1 MWKKKYLVVL
11 KLIVRNIDGCNKVQ
25 INLLLTAIMSKRLN
39 MGIRIS
45 GGSEAVCDKLQAAS
59 CKLETRSLKLEA

>member
-39 MGIRIS
+39 MGIRGS
-45 GGSEAVCDKLQAAS
+45 GGSEVVSYKLQATS
-59 CKLETRSLKLEA
+59 HKLQARD